1 MDLLLK
7 KIRGE
12 ELEKENYLI
21 RVFSGNARKKNKIK
35 TVNCKNPEGIFLYGG
50 SLPDFLREGTGLKR
64 IAGAGRSIMGN

>member
-1 MDLLLK
+1 MAGCAMDLLLK

-21 RVFSGNARKKNKIK
+21 PGIFRNARKKNKIK

-50 SLPDFLREGTGLKR
+50 SLPDFCAKEQG
-64 IAGAGRSIMGN
+64 